1 MFFLPMMG
9 VTASPFNKAIH
20 EPSGPPSHILKHVTP
35 TGLCGNCYFCTK
47 ATCPPPIFSEA
58 VGSSS
63 PHWVF
68 CFFLKGDIPLGRKIG
83 RQYRLM
89 IKPTGLNQPAHVSS
103 CMTLC
108 KLINMSEL
116 QFSHLH
122 KKREQE
128 QYPPQSVFEKIA

>member
-1 MFFLPMMG
+1 MFFLPMMA
-9 VTASPFNKAIH
+9 VTVSPLNKAVREVIWA
-20 EPSGPPSHILKHVTP
+20 SSHILKHATP
-35 TGLCGNCYFCTK
+35 TGLCGDCYLCTK

-63 PHWVF
+63 PHWVL

-89 IKPTGLNQPAHVSS
+89 IKPIGLNRPAHVSS
-103 CMTLC
+103 CMALC

-116 QFSHLH
+116 QFFHLH

-128 QYPPQSVFEKIA
+128 QYPPQSVVEKMA